1 MVMTREVKFASSS
14 YGLELVVGQTAS
26 EMTPGG
32 CQSVIKNIVRVIH
45 LIDPENRLQ
54 ATLIQA
60 RVVCDQG
67 KALDARGDLL
77 PHIWEYWSSVGV
89 FRPQAVNPLTE
100 PLIVI
105 GLGMNEAV
113 EGIHYLSITND
124 YHPYTAYAG
133 WLLVGSFEIYCR
145 EIFHLILQVV
155 VGTLPLY
162 IRAGLCL
169 S

>member
-1 MVMTREVKFASSS
+1 MVAREVESAGCGYS
-14 YGLELVVGQTAS
+14 LELVIGQTAA
-26 EMTPGG
+26 EMSPGC
-32 CQSVIKNIVRVIH
+32 CQSVIKYIVRVIH
-45 LIDPENRLQ
+45 LIDPENSFQ
-54 ATLIQA
+54 AALVEPG
-60 RVVCDQG
+60 VVCDQG

-77 PHIWEYWSSVGV
+77 PHIWKDRSGVGV
-89 FRPQAVNPLTE
+89 FRPQAVNPLAE

-162 IRAGLCL
+162 IHA
-169 S
+169 

>member
-14 YGLELVVGQTAS
+14 YGLELVIGQTAS

-45 LIDPENRLQ
+45 LIDPENRLK
-54 ATLIQA
+54 ATLIKS

-67 KALDARGDLL
+67 KALDARGNLL

-89 FRPQAVNPLTE
+89 FRPQAVNPLAE
-100 PLIVI
+100 PLIVF
-105 GLGMNEAV
+105 GLGMDEAV
-113 EGIHYLSITND
+113 EGIRYLTVTND
-124 YHPYTAYAG
+124 HHSHATHAG
-133 WLLVGSFEIYCR
+133 RLLVGSFEIYCR

>member
-1 MVMTREVKFASSS
+1 MTREVKFASSS
-14 YGLELVVGQTAS
+14 YGLELVIGQTAS

-45 LIDPENRLQ
+45 LIDPENRLK
-54 ATLIQA
+54 ATLIKS
-60 RVVCDQG
+60 RVVCY
-67 KALDARGDLL
+67 KRKPLDARRDLL
-77 PHIWEYWSSVGV
+77 PHIWEYRSSVGV
-89 FRPQAVNPLTE
+89 FRPQAVNPLAE

-105 GLGMNEAV
+105 GLRMNEAV
-113 EGIHYLSITND
+113 EGIHYLSVTHD
-124 YHPYTAYAG
+124 YHPHTAHAG

>member
-1 MVMTREVKFASSS
+1 MTREVKFASSS
-14 YGLELVVGQTAS
+14 YGLELVIGQTAS

-45 LIDPENRLQ
+45 LIDPENRLK
-54 ATLIQA
+54 ATLIKS

-105 GLGMNEAV
+105 GLGMNEHTTQNERFGIYGIS
-113 EGIHYLSITND
+113 EGKEQSDDI
-124 YHPYTAYAG
+124 P
-133 WLLVGSFEIYCR
+133 EIWEPKVC
-145 EIFHLILQVV
+145 I
-155 VGTLPLY
+155 PKP
-162 IRAGLCL
+162 
-169 S
+169 